1 MAPALGWGV
10 RQEALEQA
18 QVWGALW
25 PPLSSLP
32 LPRPA
37 SSLPAKKTAPVLFN
51 FKCTPGTLKYL
62 CQNVDS
68 DWVAQR
74 SRPQDFAFLQSS

>member
-32 LPRPA
+32 PPRPV

-51 FKCTPGTLKYL
+51 FKCSPGTLKHSG
-62 CQNVDS
+62 QNVDS

-74 SRPQDFAFLQSS
+74 SRIQHLVFL